1 FCHAPARPDP
11 AREAAWLSRLTPEFA
26 RFNASP
32 PSKLKEIYPSACTN
46 TPLLEL
52 LLAAPPA
59 VISLHFG
66 LLPPDWIARLKSA
79 GSYLIASA
87 TNLDEARACA
97 RAGIDAVVAQGWE
110 AGGHRGTFDPQSSD
124 AELSTAALLQLLRQ
138 KIDLPVIAAGGI
150 MDAPGIQAARDL
162 GAACAQ
168 MGTAF
173 IACRESLADDGY
185 RAALASDA
193 AQNTVMTRAISG
205 RPARAL
211 ANDFTALGADIPA
224 SEIPDYPIAYDAGK
238 ALNSAA
244 KAQGAAGYG
253 AQWAGQGAPLA
264 QNGYSA
270 GELIAKWEKDLRA

>member
-1 FCHAPARPDP
+1 MAISSRSLPDNRLIQRFGLKLPVIQAPMAGVSTPEMAAAVSNAGGLGSIALGAADLEAAHAMLSQTRALTERPFNANLFCHAPARPDP

-26 RFNASP
+26 RFNAVP
-32 PSKLKEIYPSACTN
+32 PIKLQEIYPSACTN

-87 TNLDEARACA
+87 TNLDEARACV
-97 RAGIDAVVAQGWE
+97 RADIDAVVAQGWE
-110 AGGHRGTFDPQSSD
+110 AGGHRGMFDPQSPD
-124 AELSTAALLQLLRQ
+124 AELSTAALVQLLRQ

-150 MDAPGIQAARDL
+150 MDAAGIQAARDL

-173 IACRESLADDGY
+173 IAC
-185 RAALASDA
+185 
-193 AQNTVMTRAISG
+193 
-205 RPARAL
+205 
-211 ANDFTALGADIPA
+211 
-224 SEIPDYPIAYDAGK
+224 
-238 ALNSAA
+238 
-244 KAQGAAGYG
+244 
-253 AQWAGQGAPLA
+253 
-264 QNGYSA
+264 
-270 GELIAKWEKDLRA
+270 